1 MDNTPQMAGARASRP
16 GNPGSGS
23 GNVPFAGGVMSGNLG
38 QQNSPQMG
46 RMNGPSG
53 GGMTINVNPAAP
65 PPEKPPG
72 PENAPGGPGGMGGM
86 MPPQQMINPQA
97 MMDVYNSFFAS
108 LVQAVKEGKSVVGGI
123 Y

>member
-1 MDNTPQMAGARASRP
+1 MDNTPQMAGARANRP
-16 GNPGSGS
+16 GNPGTGA

-38 QQNSPQMG
+38 QQSNPAMG

-53 GGMTINVNPAAP
+53 GMTINVNSGP

-72 PENAPGGPGGMGGM
+72 PEAAPGGPGGPGGM
-86 MPPQQMINPQA
+86 MPPQQPMINPQA
-97 MMDVYNSFFAS
+97 MMDVYNAYFKS
-108 LVQAVKEGKSVVGGI
+108 LMDAVSQGKSVIGGI